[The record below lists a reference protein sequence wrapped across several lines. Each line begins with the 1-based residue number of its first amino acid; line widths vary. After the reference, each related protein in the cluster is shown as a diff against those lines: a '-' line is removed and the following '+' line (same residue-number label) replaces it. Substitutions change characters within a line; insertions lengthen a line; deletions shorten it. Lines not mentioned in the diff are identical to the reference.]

1 MSTNSEAFTIGVEE
15 EYQIIDPATRHLR
28 SRAAHVLSR
37 AQAAIGD
44 EVQPELHLS
53 QIETATPICRSLAD
67 VRHALVQSRR
77 AVMQA
82 AAKDGD
88 WIASAGTHPFSS
100 WEEQQITPKVR
111 YQGLAADY
119 QQLAR
124 EQIIFGCHVHIGIR
138 DPEMKIQVLNRAR
151 NWLAPILALASN
163 SPFWQGTDSGYA
175 SYRTELWARWPIS
188 GPPPAFASFADY
200 SGLLQALIDTGSLE
214 DATKI
219 YWDIRIPERTE
230 TLEFRVTDASSTVDG
245 TVMIAGLVRALTRTC
260 YEQAIRNEPFPAAH
274 RDLLHAAHWRAA
286 RHGVEE
292 DLIDVTEARAVPA
305 TELIE
310 RFLSLVRPALE
321 QEGDW
326 EEISSLVGETLRGG
340 TGAMRQRQ
348 AYQQAGRMEDVVDLI
363 VTETARGVVS
373 D

>member
-15 EYQIIDPATRHLR
+15 EYQIIDPVTRQLR
-28 SRAAHVLSR
+28 SRAAHVLPGAR
-37 AQAAIGD
+37 AAIGD
-44 EVQPELHLS
+44 DVQPELHLS
-53 QIETATPICRSLAD
+53 QIETATPICRTLAD
-67 VRHALVQSRR
+67 VRDALVQSRR

-100 WEEQQITPKVR
+100 WEEQQITPKAR

-124 EQIIFGCHVHIGIR
+124 EQIIFGCHVHIGLR
-138 DPEMKIQVLNRAR
+138 DREMKIQVLNRAR
-151 NWLAPILALASN
+151 NWLAPILALSSN

-188 GPPPAFASFADY
+188 GPPPAFASFDDY
-200 SGLLQALIDTGSLE
+200 SGLLRALIDTESLE

-219 YWDIRIPERTE
+219 YWDIRLPERTE

-245 TVMIAGLVRALTRTC
+245 TVMIAGLVRALVRTC
-260 YEQAIRNEPFPAAH
+260 YEQAVRGEPFRAVH

-286 RHGVEE
+286 RHGVEK
-292 DLIDVTEARAVPA
+292 DLIDVIEARAVPA
-305 TELIE
+305 TSVIDH
-310 RFLSLVRPALE
+310 FLSLVRPALE
-321 QEGDW
+321 EEGDW
-326 EEISSLVGETLRGG
+326 EEISSLVHATLRTG

-363 VTETARGVVS
+363 VAETARGVVPA
-373 D
+373 